1 MLEAIVK
8 ENQGQINRAMQFQEI
23 TSFYLG
29 YNKLYPGCLGTQYK

>member
-23 TSFYLG
+23 ASFYLG
-29 YNKLYPGCLGTQYK
+29 YKKPYPGCFDIQYK